1 MRGGHLRTL
10 VTVVVAVL
18 FPSYRAVMGELRMA
32 FIAPGDSRCDGEELQ
47 PEGSRA

>member
-10 VTVVVAVL
+10 VTVVVAVRI
-18 FPSYRAVMGELRMA
+18 PCYRAMMAELRIA
-32 FIAPGDSRCDGEELQ
+32 FVAPGDSRRDGEELQ